1 MCCLCIQEKRGQSL
15 EVMSSFQFNDQSS
28 IRSTSRGINQPT
40 LLPRS
45 TSISDLFAFP
55 SYSHSQK
62 RLFQNSENGVEL
74 SKSVSI
80 PNLALIPEHKAHH
93 RLTPYQIQRSHM
105 KQSFQFP
112 NGESFTPRRQLP
124 KSASSVSLH
133 RQRSANSHPK
143 ITAMHRSSSMVTV
156 SLPQYEDMSKKPS
169 QLQNP
174 HSRVNHLPTIS
185 NELLPSNTSR
195 FGSLTTTPR
204 SNTRA
209 PSLCN
214 TKAPNKSVLTAS
226 SLHFNR
232 LQSHQSQVSIS
243 SFSNKQTASSNDSQS
258 TETSI
263 KEICDPGSATSTD
276 LSDEE
281 LTKKILSSSVRTQK
295 IVAESTAKASNDLL
309 QVPSTIISFP
319 QKCSSHHDNTHIDT
333 ATSGLTGPTPNVSIK
348 KELVVSKIPI
358 SGNSNEKKEEKAKK
372 SVESS
377 PVRRSSS
384 RLSSFFRKLFPL
396 KKKARKEDI
405 QEKVSAKTQWQKAVT
420 SKPTTSKHIILPS
433 ESAEPPSLLD
443 LETEDDIEDD
453 GFKDLMDIDLV
464 FDSLLLKSEQHQQ
477 NSDIA
482 LINQFNES
490 TRISPPTVEPPLRSS
505 KRPLLVKDYQGR
517 LIHHHNNGQTTHNDR
532 IIEHLHQNWKAV
544 HFNAVVPSVVRSNDS
559 SSPVSA
565 KKCRFNE
572 EIYVNDTFSPTEYLR
587 SDKAFPESRKQ
598 LSKSRYIDG
607 IKMELNEFKK
617 REMLVHPNS
626 SQYTHFFL

>member
-1 MCCLCIQEKRGQSL
+1 
-15 EVMSSFQFNDQSS
+15 MSSFQFNDQSS

-45 TSISDLFAFP
+45 TSTSDLFAFP
-55 SYSHSQK
+55 SHSQK
-62 RLFQNSENGVEL
+62 RLFHNSENGVEL

-143 ITAMHRSSSMVTV
+143 NTAMHRSSSMVTV
-156 SLPQYEDMSKKPS
+156 SLPQHEDMLKKPF

-185 NELLPSNTSR
+185 NEWLPSDTSQ

-204 SNTRA
+204 SNARA
-209 PSLCN
+209 PSLSN

-243 SFSNKQTASSNDSQS
+243 SFSNKQTTSSNDSQS
-258 TETSI
+258 TDTSI

-295 IVAESTAKASNDLL
+295 IVAESTPKVSNDLL
-309 QVPSTIISFP
+309 KVPSTILSFP
-319 QKCSSHHDNTHIDT
+319 QKCNSHHGNTHIDT
-333 ATSGLTGPTPNVSIK
+333 AANGLTGPTSNVSIK
-348 KELVVSKIPI
+348 KESVVSNIPI
-358 SGNSNEKKEEKAKK
+358 SGNSNEKKAKK

-377 PVRRSSS
+377 PVKRSSS
-384 RLSSFFRKLFPL
+384 RLSSFFKKLFPL

-405 QEKVSAKTQWQKAVT
+405 QEKLPAKTQRQKAVT
-420 SKPTTSKHIILPS
+420 SKPATSKPVISPTELA
-433 ESAEPPSLLD
+433 ESPSLLD

-477 NSDIA
+477 NNDIA

-490 TRISPPTVEPPLRSS
+490 TRISSPTIEPPLRSS

-517 LIHHHNNGQTTHNDR
+517 FIHHHNNGQTTHNDR

-559 SSPVSA
+559 SSSVSA

-572 EIYVNDTFSPTEYLR
+572 EIYVNDTFSPTEYVR

-598 LSKSRYIDG
+598 LLKSRYIDG